1 MAKIKL
7 LIPIM
12 LLLSI
17 LLFHINNGLTSLIV
31 FPTIIITLILTILL
45 LVNSTLNYIKYIII
59 INVATTIAFLSYS
72 LVPYSVAD
80 AYPDANYILQLV
92 NLFSAEKR
100 IMLGAGTSEAYDYSF
115 YPLFETWLI
124 ILSYYNNINPVYIMR
139 MYPIFAIFYYFIT
152 WVSIYKFISRQ
163 IYSEAVLVALLSFHF
178 STFLIKP
185 LHPTYAYML
194 FSLLF
199 LIFVISISRNS
210 NFDFSF
216 TSILVITGI
225 VVGHNTTGLILI
237 VTIML
242 LFLVYIGLNKLLGF
256 TSFINYIIMKKV
268 LLISSLAFI
277 IFLLYN
283 LYVSI
288 YFFGKGTLGGF
299 VSYLSYIIKGDVFPL
314 DVIFGVRRP
323 IDLDLHAPS
332 SWGSLI
338 NRGRIFL
345 GYTGLALY
353 LIVFLLV
360 AIRILSHKYI
370 YNFTSISS
378 LFFMLSFS
386 LILLLVVTTFTWP
399 AFYISDYYWRFYS
412 YFFFF
417 SSPFVVWYLYKL
429 RKRITIVLFFVILL
443 NTFLWKPPHAFGV
456 DTPFDLSDPR
466 IGIKESVVLAS
477 YLAERYDGNVI
488 VGTRYAFNIIGSLSG
503 KTTITIFSDKDLEM
517 PYIKGVRT
525 YLFVFSN
532 IEKKLLRISTNVN
545 ERYLLYNSGEFYVY
559 K

>member
-1 MAKIKL
+1 MSNIKL

-12 LLLSI
+12 LLLLI
-17 LLFHINNGLTSLIV
+17 LLFHINNGLTSFIV
-31 FPTIIITLILTILL
+31 FPIIIITLLLTILL
-45 LVNSTLNYIKYIII
+45 LVNSNSNYIRYIII
-59 INVATTIAFLSYS
+59 INVATTISFLSHS

-100 IMLGAGTSEAYDYSF
+100 IMLGAGTNEAYDYSF

-139 MYPIFAIFYYFIT
+139 IYPIFSIFYYFIT

-185 LHPTYAYML
+185 LHPAYAYML

-199 LIFVISISRNS
+199 LLLVISISRGY
-210 NFDFSF
+210 NFNFLF
-216 TSILVITGI
+216 TSILVITSI

-256 TSFINYIIMKKV
+256 ASFINYIIMKNV
-268 LLISSLAFI
+268 LLILFLAFI
-277 IFLLYN
+277 TFLLYN
-283 LYVSI
+283 LYVST

-299 VSYLSYIIKGDVFPL
+299 VSYLSYILKGDVLPL
-314 DVIFGVRRP
+314 DVIFGIRRP
-323 IDLDLHAPS
+323 IDIDLHAPS
-332 SWGSLI
+332 SAGLLI

-345 GYTGLALY
+345 GYIGLALY
-353 LIVFLLV
+353 LIVFLFV
-360 AIRILSHKYI
+360 ASRILFDKFF

-378 LFFMLSFS
+378 LFFMLSIS
-386 LILLLVVTTFTWP
+386 LILLLVVATFTWP

-417 SSPFVVWYLYKL
+417 SSPFVVWYIYKL

-443 NTFLWKPPHAFGV
+443 NTFLWKPPHAFGL
-456 DTPFDLSDPR
+456 DTPFELSDPR
-466 IGIKESVVLAS
+466 IGIKQSVVLAS
-477 YLAERYDGNVI
+477 YLAESYDGKVI
-488 VGTRYAFNIIGSLSG
+488 VGTRYAFNIIGPLSA
-503 KTTITIFSDKDLEM
+503 KTTITIFSDKDLEK

-532 IEKKLLRISTNVN
+532 IEKKLLRISTKVN
-545 ERYLLYNSGEFYVY
+545 ERNLLYNSGEFHVY